1 MPNHHWHENCDFH
14 ADNTDT
20 GPLEPWGNGVIMAF
34 PVMEFQD
41 QGYKIRKVFA

>member
-20 GPLEPWGNGVIMAF
+20 GPSQPGGQSHSQFYELV
-34 PVMEFQD
+34 
-41 QGYKIRKVFA
+41 